1 MKFFKKLKE
10 LIPTID
16 KLRHVVKSISYRF
29 YSTCITITIASFV
42 TGSTKTAFAIGSADF
57 FIKIFTYYIHER
69 IWFYIPFGLQ
79 KPRKIHAHIEWEP
92 SIENGAHVQI
102 EFIEF
107 EDKDSRKRV
116 KVTKSLVPNTG
127 SHGET
132 EYRALLSTKDKNT
145 NKRLSAIFMGT
156 KQQIEDKL
164 NIKLKDENGK

>member
-1 MKFFKKLKE
+1 MKSIFAKFRE

-29 YSTCITITIASFV
+29 YSTTITITIASFV
-42 TGSTKTAFAIGSADF
+42 TGNTKLAFAIGGADF

-69 IWFYIPFGLQ
+69 VWFYIPFGLQ
-79 KPRKIHAHIEWEP
+79 KPRKIHAHIDWEP
-92 SIENGAHVQI
+92 TAEEGAHEQI

-116 KVTKSLVPNTG
+116 KITRTIKEGDRP
-127 SHGET
+127 

-145 NKRLSAIFMGT
+145 KKRYSAIYMGT
-156 KQQIEDKL
+156 KEQIEDKL
-164 NIKLKDENGK
+164 NIKLEK